1 MGMPLSVL
9 RAGAVVVPLGLAINF
24 IVDPKSIR
32 VAVDMCRTCKYVQN
46 MPKMI
51 QVRNVPD
58 SLHRK
63 LKIKGCH

>member
-1 MGMPLSVL
+1 
-9 RAGAVVVPLGLAINF
+9 
-24 IVDPKSIR
+24 
-32 VAVDMCRTCKYVQN
+32 MCSTCKYVEN

-63 LKIKGCH
+63 LKSLGVAPARATEDEEDDA